1 MTRKVRIIG
10 GGLTGMLAGLEAH
23 RLGFQDIELHDPAD
37 RLGGTALPRMDHGRE
52 LRDRCQ
58 HFGPSGDPVRSLM
71 ASHGIVI
78 EDFENRIGSVSPA
91 PAGDLTYSRGFAGP
105 ALYTRELDLAPV
117 RGDSL
122 ADRLRAYP
130 ADIQGHLTR
139 YCRWYLGTWL
149 DEVHASSA
157 QAMGIGRVFPT
168 SADPADL
175 AAMRRSLPL
184 FNELYDLPAA
194 LTGRLDGLTASLP
207 EGGMTHAVLK
217 LQQALIRSGA
227 TIRVQSLVSP
237 DNALA
242 DMGPDDILVWAA
254 NPMPLFKAFDLVT
267 PRASSKT
274 LTTYVF
280 RLDHAGAVPLQ
291 VHNFTATGAVTQIS
305 VYETRG
311 QVLLSAECVGE
322 VGDVELR
329 REIHR
334 LMAGF
339 GGAGMTI
346 QEQLAVTMEPRW
358 GCPSVEAVRGIAQ
371 LRAVISRR
379 YGSSL
384 VTSGWEAGDLTS
396 RFKAIGTE
404 LARARDGAVA
414 VAA

>member
-10 GGLTGMLAGLEAH
+10 GGMTGMLAGLEAH

-52 LRDRCQ
+52 LRDRCL
-58 HFGPSGDPVRSLM
+58 HFGTAGDPVRSLM
-71 ASHGIVI
+71 ESHGIVF
-78 EDFENRIGSVSPA
+78 EDFENRVGSVSPA
-91 PAGDLTYSRGFAGP
+91 PAGDLTYSKGFSGP
-105 ALYTRELDLAPV
+105 ALYTRDLDLAPI

-139 YCRWYLGTWL
+139 YCRWYLGAWL
-149 DEVHASSA
+149 DEVHESSA
-157 QAMGIGRVFPT
+157 EAMGIARVFPT

-175 AAMRRSLPL
+175 AATRRALPQ
-184 FNELYDLPAA
+184 FKDLYDLPAA

-207 EGGMTHAVLK
+207 EGGMTHAILK
-217 LQQALIRSGA
+217 LQQALIRSGVK
-227 TIRVQSLVSP
+227 IRTPSLVSP
-237 DNALA
+237 DNGLA
-242 DMGPDDILVWAA
+242 ELGSEDILVWAA

-267 PRASSKT
+267 PRATSKT
-274 LTTYVF
+274 LTTYIF
-280 RLDHAGAVPLQ
+280 RLDHPGASPLQ
-291 VHNFTATGAVTQIS
+291 IRNFTATGAVSQIS

-311 QVLLSAECVGE
+311 QVLLSAECVAE
-322 VGDVELR
+322 VGDVDLR

-346 QEQLAVTMEPRW
+346 GEQLAVSMEPRW
-358 GCPSVEAVRGIAQ
+358 GCPSVAAVRGLAQ
-371 LRAVISRR
+371 LRAVIGRR
-379 YGSSL
+379 YGASL
-384 VTSGWEAGDLTS
+384 VTGGWEAGDLS
-396 RFKAIGTE
+396 ARFGTIRSD

>member
-58 HFGPSGDPVRSLM
+58 YFGPAGDPVRRLM
-71 ASHGIVI
+71 EGYGIAF
-78 EDFENRIGSVSPA
+78 EDFESRTGSVSPA
-91 PAGDLTYSRGFAGP
+91 PGGDLTYSKGFSGP
-105 ALYTRELDLAPV
+105 ALYTRELDLAPI
-117 RGDSL
+117 RGDTL

-149 DEVHASSA
+149 DEVHESA
-157 QAMGIGRVFPT
+157 AEAMGIARIFPT
-168 SADPADL
+168 SADAADL
-175 AAMRRSLPL
+175 AATRRALPL
-184 FNELYDLPAA
+184 FQALYDLPAA

-207 EGGMTHAVLK
+207 EGGMTSAILK
-217 LQQALIRSGA
+217 LQQALIRSGVKIS
-227 TIRVQSLVSP
+227 TPSLVSP

-242 DMGPDDILVWAA
+242 EMGPDDVLVWAA

-267 PRASSKT
+267 PRTTSKT

-280 RLDHAGAVPLQ
+280 RLDFAGAVPLQ
-291 VHNFTATGAVTQIS
+291 LRNFTASGAVSQIS

-311 QVLLSAECVGE
+311 QILLSAECVEE

-339 GGAGMTI
+339 GGAGMTLR
-346 QEQLAVTMEPRW
+346 EQLAVTMEPRW
-358 GCPSVEAVRGIAQ
+358 GCPSVEAVRGLGQ

-379 YGSSL
+379 FGTSF
-384 VTSGWEAGDLTS
+384 VTGGWEAGDLTA
-396 RFKAIGTE
+396 RFGAISADLE
-404 LARARDGAVA
+404 RAREGT
-414 VAA
+414 VAAAA

>member
-10 GGLTGMLAGLEAH
+10 GGLTGILAGLEAH

-58 HFGPSGDPVRSLM
+58 YFGPAGDPVRSLM
-71 ASHGIVI
+71 EAHGIVF
-78 EDFENRIGSVSPA
+78 EDFENRVGSVSPA
-91 PAGDLTYSRGFAGP
+91 PGGDLTYSKGFSGP
-105 ALYTRELDLAPV
+105 ALYTRELDLAPI

-149 DEVHASSA
+149 DEVHQSA
-157 QAMGIGRVFPT
+157 AEAMGIARVFPS

-175 AAMRRSLPL
+175 AATRRALPL
-184 FNELYDLPAA
+184 FNDLYDLPAA

-207 EGGMTHAVLK
+207 EGGMTSAILK
-217 LQQALIRSGA
+217 LQQALIRSGVA
-227 TIRVQSLVSP
+227 IKTPSLVSP

-242 DMGPDDILVWAA
+242 EMGPDDVLVWAA

-267 PRASSKT
+267 PRATSKT

-280 RLDHAGAVPLQ
+280 RLDFAGAVPLQ
-291 VHNFTATGAVTQIS
+291 LRNFTANGAVSQIS

-311 QVLLSAECVGE
+311 QVLLSAECVEE

-346 QEQLAVTMEPRW
+346 REQLAVTMEPRW
-358 GCPSVEAVRGIAQ
+358 GCPSVEAVRAIAQ

-379 YGSSL
+379 YGTSL
-384 VTSGWEAGDLTS
+384 VTGGWEAGDLTS
-396 RFKAIGTE
+396 RFTALSDD
-404 LARARDGAVA
+404 LARAQEGAIA